1 MNVNFLIC
9 GNQMK
14 KFLKKGSFNN
24 FQILAAFLIP
34 TIVYLIFSVDWTDR
48 FNRNKK
54 VINCRNWAN
63 ASIAEG
69 IKRGDKG
76 LLTRKQQK
84 KQYEVEMNFC
94 LINLPKILEKN
105 GKINTMEKYM
115 KSLGLKYVK

>member
-1 MNVNFLIC
+1 
-9 GNQMK
+9 MK
-14 KFLKKGSFNN
+14 FFKKDSFTG
-24 FQILAAFLIP
+24 FQILTAFLIP

-48 FNRNKK
+48 FNRNKQ
-54 VINCRNWAN
+54 VINCRNFSK

-94 LINLPKILEKN
+94 LINLPKILEKSS
-105 GKINTMEKYM
+105 GINSMEKYF
-115 KSLGLKYVK
+115 KSAGIKYIK

>member
-1 MNVNFLIC
+1 
-9 GNQMK
+9 MK
-14 KFLKKGSFNN
+14 FFKKDSFTG
-24 FQILAAFLIP
+24 FQILTAFLIP

-48 FNRNKK
+48 FNRNKQ
-54 VINCRNWAN
+54 VINCRNFSK

-94 LINLPKILEKN
+94 LINLPKILEKSS
-105 GKINTMEKYM
+105 GIDTMEKYF
-115 KSLGLKYVK
+115 KSEGIKYIK